1 MYFNFL
7 SFVGIDYKF
16 INLSYVNIVDVFLEL
31 FNKVLC
37 EFIEIFLQFLMR
49 VKINNGKVIFCLV
62 YY

>member
-37 EFIEIFLQFLMR
+37 EFIEIFLQYLMR